1 MDRINIGG
9 LQYVS
14 SISLTEYC
22 PDYVYIVNDFLRIRL
37 FFHDGVMANKGS
49 GCDGIILSKFPM
61 PPQSAE
67 HFRTIIL
74 KVGSNGE
81 IVREIKRNQQ
91 LNSHRTVAGAAPC
104 NPKVDGWS
112 SCE

>member
-1 MDRINIGG
+1 
-9 LQYVS
+9 
-14 SISLTEYC
+14 
-22 PDYVYIVNDFLRIRL
+22 
-37 FFHDGVMANKGS
+37 
-49 GCDGIILSKFPM
+49 M

-91 LNSHRTVAGAAPC
+91 LNSHRTVTGAARC
-104 NPKVDGWS
+104 NPEVAGS
-112 SCE
+112 SPAPATQKRPLQGVFFA